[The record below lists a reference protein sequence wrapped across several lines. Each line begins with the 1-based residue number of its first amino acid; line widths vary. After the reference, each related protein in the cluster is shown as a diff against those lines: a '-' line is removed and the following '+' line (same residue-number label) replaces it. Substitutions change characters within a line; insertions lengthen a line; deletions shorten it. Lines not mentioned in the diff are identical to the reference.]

1 MAQIPVY
8 DQEKKEAGS
17 VALAP
22 EVFEVPVRAEILNL
36 VVRAQRAAW
45 RAGTHSTLNRAKM
58 KGGGQKP
65 WRQKGTGR
73 ARSGTNISPIW
84 TGGAV
89 TFGPQP
95 RDYSFKVNKKVRRL
109 ALKMALS
116 ARLATN
122 DLMVVKDISLPE
134 AKTRHFAKVSK
145 SLGLEKTL
153 LVAPAEAHTLML
165 SARNMPGITV
175 MAPEQLNVYDVLR
188 HNRLVLLESVIEPVT
203 ARLSGND
210 GGSDAASE

>member
-1 MAQIPVY
+1 MAQISVY
-8 DQEKKEAGS
+8 DQENKEAGS
-17 VALAP
+17 VTLAP

-45 RAGTHSTLNRAKM
+45 RAGTHSTLNRANM
-58 KGGGQKP
+58 KGGGHKP

-73 ARSGTNISPIW
+73 ARAGTNISPVW

-89 TFGPQP
+89 TFGPHP

-116 ARLATN
+116 SRLASDN
-122 DLMVVKDISLPE
+122 LMVVKDINLPE
-134 AKTRHFAKVSK
+134 AKTKYFAKVK
-145 SLGLEKTL
+145 KDLGLEKTL
-153 LVAPAEAHTLML
+153 LVAPTEAHALML
-165 SARNMPGITV
+165 SARNVPGVTV

-203 ARLSGND
+203 ARLAGVD
-210 GGSDAASE
+210 TAAASE

>member
-1 MAQIPVY
+1 MAQITVY

-17 VALAP
+17 VTLAP

-45 RAGTHSTLNRAKM
+45 RAGTHATLNRAKM
-58 KGGGQKP
+58 KGGGAKP

-73 ARSGTNISPIW
+73 ARAGTNISPIW

-89 TFGPQP
+89 VFGPQP

-116 ARLATN
+116 SRLAG
-122 DLMVVKDISLPE
+122 DKLMVVKDIDLPE
-134 AKTRHFAKVSK
+134 AKTKHFARVKK
-145 SLGLEKTL
+145 NLGLEKTL
-153 LVAPAEAHTLML
+153 LVAPTEAHALML
-165 SARNMPGITV
+165 SARNVPGVTV
-175 MAPEQLNVYDVLR
+175 MAPEQLNVYDILR
-188 HNRLVLLESVIEPVT
+188 HPRLVLLESVIEPVT
-203 ARLSGND
+203 SRLAGA
-210 GGSDAASE
+210 DAAE